1 MAIPDF
7 QSIMLPLLELSGD
20 GEIRHVGAAVDK
32 LALGFSLT
40 DAEMNELLPSGKK
53 PRFRDRVSWAAH
65 YLKKAGL
72 LESPKRAHY
81 RITDRGR
88 SVLADSP
95 PKIDVKFL
103 DQFDEFVDS
112 RTQRRKDP
120 SRIDRSGVQPVIP
133 PTNTP
138 DEALQDAYQTL
149 RSSLVAEVLDAVRKS
164 PPTFF
169 EKLVVDVLVR
179 MGYGGSHQEAGQA
192 IGKSGDEG
200 IDGIIKEDRLGL
212 DIIYI
217 QAKRWESVV
226 GRPEVQKFAGALQ
239 GQRARKGVFITTSTF
254 SREATQYAAKI
265 ETKIILIGGEQLAEL
280 MFDHGVGVSTDATYA
295 VKRIDADYFSDE

>member
-20 GEIRHVGAAVDK
+20 GEIRHVSAAVDT
-32 LALGFSLT
+32 LALGFALT

-81 RITDRGR
+81 RITASGRG
-88 SVLADSP
+88 VLADSP

-103 DQFDEFVDS
+103 EQFDEFVDS

-120 SRIDRSGVQPVIP
+120 SRIDRSGAQPVVP
-133 PTNTP
+133 PTSTP
-138 DEALQDAYQTL
+138 EEALQDAYQTL

-169 EKLVVDVLVR
+169 ENLVVDVLVR
-179 MGYGGSHQEAGQA
+179 MGYGGSRQEAGQA
-192 IGKSGDEG
+192 IGRSGDEG

-226 GRPEVQKFAGALQ
+226 GRSCRRFRNSQERCRVSGRERASSS
-239 GQRARKGVFITTSTF
+239 QRPRSP
-254 SREATQYAAKI
+254 
-265 ETKIILIGGEQLAEL
+265 
-280 MFDHGVGVSTDATYA
+280 
-295 VKRIDADYFSDE
+295 VKRLSTQPRSKRRSFSSGENSSPSSCSIMVSA